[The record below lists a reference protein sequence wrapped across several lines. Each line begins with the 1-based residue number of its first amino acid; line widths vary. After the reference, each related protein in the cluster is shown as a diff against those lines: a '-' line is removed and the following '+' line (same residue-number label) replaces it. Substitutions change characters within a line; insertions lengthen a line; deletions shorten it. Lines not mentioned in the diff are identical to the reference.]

1 MRHAPGRCR
10 TRLRHE
16 KGWPGRDC
24 GRASLRLRQYGPA
37 GQLLVKLAVSVSS
50 MLDRLTVCRP
60 GDSFSSDGSIM

>member
-1 MRHAPGRCR
+1 MRHAPGRYR

-16 KGWPGRDC
+16 NGWPDR
-24 GRASLRLRQYGPA
+24 GRASLRLRQCGPA